1 MNENK
6 QLNDGKKQNMDLYKK
21 YPYEEAPNVKYVDAS
36 PDYNQSEDENP

>member
-21 YPYEEAPNVKYVDAS
+21 YPYEEAPNVKYVDVS
-36 PDYNQSEDENP
+36 SDDNQSEDENP